1 MTCSPARGAIL
12 LAGLVALAG
21 RVASAQQAP
30 SPGVQPELRL
40 DALVA
45 RDPAV
50 QLGAGVG
57 IAAGSY
63 VRLSAMAAV
72 GAARVRREGDAEL
85 VASTRAE
92 VVARYLF
99 DPFRQFGR
107 GAYAGGGLGVR
118 RDGGGDWDE
127 LLLLVAGV
135 EGRPRR
141 GVAPAVEIGV
151 GGGVRLGVVLRRAR
165 ATGR

>member
-1 MTCSPARGAIL
+1 VTRPPARTAIL
-12 LAGLVALAG
+12 LAGVLALAARG
-21 RVASAQQAP
+21 ASAQRP

-63 VRLSAMAAV
+63 VRLSAVAAV
-72 GAARVRREGDAEL
+72 GAARVRRQGGR
-85 VASTRAE
+85 RARGE
-92 VVARYLF
+92 HAARRSSRATCSI
-99 DPFRQFGR
+99 PSGSSS
-107 GAYAGGGLGVR
+107 AACTPGGGLGVR

-141 GVAPAVEIGV
+141 GVAPAVELGV

-165 ATGR
+165 AAGR